1 MTQTLAFAC
10 QRSKAAPIRVGYVL
24 KRFPRLSETFIL
36 NEILELER
44 QGVEVSIFSLLR
56 PPAEARH
63 KLLDRLQAKVTYLP
77 GRKALKGWEFYQ
89 AFADKPDEV
98 TAPLVCLE
106 SMGLPGAPLFP
117 GKAPEDIWRLLFQSS
132 VLQYHIESLGLKHL
146 HAHFGS
152 DATTVALLAGQLTQT
167 PFSYTAH
174 ARDIYHTY
182 VDLLCDNAM
191 RRLKMEQAA
200 FVATVSDYNK
210 HHLDHLVPPVV
221 RPRIHRLYNGIDLN
235 LFRPSERRREKSL
248 FVAVGRLVEKKGFA
262 HLVEACRRLKS
273 DGRSFHCTIVGEGPE
288 RENLETAIGRAG
300 LAGQVELAGA
310 KPQEELLG
318 IIAHATAV
326 VLPCVVTPSGDR
338 DGLPTVLLE
347 ALALGIPCVT
357 TRVSGNP
364 EIVDEGETGLIVSP
378 ENPTEL
384 AAAMMRFLDDP
395 ELSCAMA
402 RACRGKAEKDFDLK
416 ANVAKLKS
424 HFMQASAEFQDARKA
439 SICA

>member
-1 MTQTLAFAC
+1 MAPYLPQ
-10 QRSKAAPIRVGYVL
+10 AAPLRVGYVL

-44 QGVEVSIFSLLR
+44 QGVEVSVFSLLR

-63 KLLDRLQAKVTYLP
+63 KLLDKLRANVTYLP

-89 AFADKPDEV
+89 AFADKPDEAS
-98 TAPLVCLE
+98 APLVCLE

-117 GKAPEDIWRLLFQSS
+117 GKAPKDIWRLLFQAS
-132 VLQYHIESLGLKHL
+132 VLQYHVEALGLQHL

-152 DATTVALLAGQLTQT
+152 DATTVALLAGQLAAT

-182 VDLLCDNAM
+182 VDLLSDNAM

-210 HHLDHLVPPVV
+210 CYLDRLVLPAV
-221 RPRIHRLYNGIDLN
+221 RPRIHRLYNGIDLS
-235 LFRPSERRREKSL
+235 LFRPREEEREEAL
-248 FVAVGRLVEKKGFA
+248 FVGVGRLVEKKGFSG
-262 HLVEACRRLKS
+262 LVEACRRLKAE
-273 DGRSFHCTIVGEGPE
+273 GRSFRCVIVGEGPE
-288 RENLETAIGRAG
+288 RESLEAAIEAAHLGDS
-300 LAGQVELAGA
+300 LELAGA
-310 KPQEELLG
+310 KPQEDLLG
-318 IIAHATAV
+318 IIARATAV

-364 EIVDEGETGLIVSP
+364 EIVDEGETGFIVDP
-378 ENPTEL
+378 GEAPEL
-384 AAAMMRFLDDP
+384 AAAMARFLDDP
-395 ELSCAMA
+395 DLSRSMA
-402 RACRGKAEKDFDLK
+402 GACRRKAERDFDLK
-416 ANVAKLKS
+416 ANVAKLKTL
-424 HFMQASAEFQDARKA
+424 FLQASAEFQDSRRT